1 MLVLAKANPVIKTEI
16 LQTPLTYILGI
27 WLFCCSFR
35 RKRRLASPPIWL
47 FFPLMFMWI
56 WNDLLNTARL
66 SPAFRAL
73 QQHCRW
79 KLMPWFIPHPGVQFL
94 HAKGPFPEK
103 LIAQRRLQP
112 WAALGE
118 NIARVEWKLH
128 FAGANISPGLW
139 KIPFKWSQ
147 AEKKQGICLAFCSTG
162 FSTYTSCFI
171 SHFDLWVRRRVP
183 GTEMWW

>member
-16 LQTPLTYILGI
+16 LQTPLTYIVRI
-27 WLFCCSFR
+27 WLFCSSFR
-35 RKRRLASPPIWL
+35 QKKRLVSPPIWL
-47 FFPLMFMWI
+47 FSPWCLCECGMISQHCSSFPSI
-56 WNDLLNTARL
+56 SSIIA
-66 SPAFRAL
+66 AL
-73 QQHCRW
+73 QVKTDAPVCS
-79 KLMPWFIPHPGVQFL
+79 PPGVQFL
-94 HAKGPFPEK
+94 HAKGPFAEK

-171 SHFDLWVRRRVP
+171 SHYDLWVRRRVP

>member
-16 LQTPLTYILGI
+16 LQTPLTYILRI
-27 WLFCCSFR
+27 WLPCCSFR
-35 RKRRLASPPIWL
+35 QKKRLVSPPINVNMEWS
-47 FFPLMFMWI
+47 
-56 WNDLLNTARL
+56 LNTAHL
-66 SPAFRAL
+66 SPAFQAL

-79 KLMPWFIPHPGVQFL
+79 KLMPWFIPIQVCSFL

-128 FAGANISPGLW
+128 FAGANISLGLW